1 MKLLWSRL
9 ITILFITSLSFT
21 VLGLCT
27 VTGEELSPKETHSST
42 ALITENSY
50 TSADYWPDDS
60 SMPSDA
66 SSDDSSLSTGAST
79 DGPSLSTGASTYES
93 SLATGAPTDDS
104 SPSTDASTDD
114 SSLSSDVSTDDSDVS
129 TMISMEETDETT
141 IPIDSYETTDIENAA
156 IETVDYAFYT
166 GKPICPKPVISY
178 QDILL
183 TENADYTLEY
193 SNNINPGTAS
203 IKVQGINRYSGNV
216 TLSFTIVNVKLSTRS
231 KSYDYTGHVRK
242 PTALLSGTPYSLKN
256 EVDYTVSYKNN
267 RKCGSGTLTVSGIGK
282 WYGSLSCKFNVSL
295 KKLMLNS
302 VTSPKNQQMVASWTS
317 DPCVT
322 GYQLRYDINGQKKAV
337 KIPGGNRKAKTLS
350 QLPKDAICKVDV
362 RSYLEQDG
370 KTFYSSWSD
379 AMSVKIRYR
388 YWNVTQY
395 ESVTGNQA
403 MIYAITDRYN
413 RLVLIDGGYTQDAK
427 LVRSIIKKYHNCVY
441 AWILTHP
448 HPDHIGAFNAIMA
461 NNKDIKVNRI
471 FATKVNSKRYRETAR
486 SYDDIATYDRFCKI
500 ARNLKN
506 VTYLQENDTFSVWG
520 LSFKVLHGWDS
531 NVNNLNSHL
540 CNDGSLMFKISGAT
554 KSMLFCSDTQREMQK
569 FIYPNHKSELKSD
582 YVQCGHHG
590 NQGLTNYFYSLVD
603 ADVAFMDAPPWLLRK
618 NGNYDAYLLKDY
630 LESKGTK
637 VYRYDGK
644 THTIKII

>member
-114 SSLSSDVSTDDSDVS
+114 SSLSCDVSTDDSDVS

-267 RKCGSGTLTVSGIGK
+267 RKCG
-282 WYGSLSCKFNVSL
+282 YPA
-295 KKLMLNS
+295 NS
-302 VTSPKNQQMVASWTS
+302 M
-317 DPCVT
+317 C
-322 GYQLRYDINGQKKAV
+322 
-337 KIPGGNRKAKTLS
+337 
-350 QLPKDAICKVDV
+350 
-362 RSYLEQDG
+362 
-370 KTFYSSWSD
+370 
-379 AMSVKIRYR
+379 
-388 YWNVTQY
+388 
-395 ESVTGNQA
+395 
-403 MIYAITDRYN
+403 
-413 RLVLIDGGYTQDAK
+413 
-427 LVRSIIKKYHNCVY
+427 H
-441 AWILTHP
+441 
-448 HPDHIGAFNAIMA
+448 
-461 NNKDIKVNRI
+461 
-471 FATKVNSKRYRETAR
+471 
-486 SYDDIATYDRFCKI
+486 
-500 ARNLKN
+500 
-506 VTYLQENDTFSVWG
+506 
-520 LSFKVLHGWDS
+520 
-531 NVNNLNSHL
+531 
-540 CNDGSLMFKISGAT
+540 
-554 KSMLFCSDTQREMQK
+554 
-569 FIYPNHKSELKSD
+569 
-582 YVQCGHHG
+582 
-590 NQGLTNYFYSLVD
+590 
-603 ADVAFMDAPPWLLRK
+603 
-618 NGNYDAYLLKDY
+618 
-630 LESKGTK
+630 
-637 VYRYDGK
+637 
-644 THTIKII
+644 